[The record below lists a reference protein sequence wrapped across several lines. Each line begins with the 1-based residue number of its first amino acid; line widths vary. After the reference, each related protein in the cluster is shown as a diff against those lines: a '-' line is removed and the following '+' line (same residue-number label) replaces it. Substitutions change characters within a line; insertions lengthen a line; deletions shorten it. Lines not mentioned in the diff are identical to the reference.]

1 MCRPDRSNPA
11 AVQGDWASHFRRRVA
26 QCPPCPSTRGWIEAA
41 DHWLDSEFDRE
52 EMLRLLLA
60 GLSSANPNCEE
71 RPAMRRVVQVL
82 NGEADP
88 VPVPRKKPLLVFSS
102 SASIK
107 IQEMA
112 FSCGDDVR
120 GGYPAAAKPAS
131 SPQSEGADIER

>member
-1 MCRPDRSNPA
+1 VDA
-11 AVQGDWASHFRRRVA
+11 
-26 QCPPCPSTRGWIEAA
+26 
-41 DHWLDSEFDRE
+41 
-52 EMLRLLLA
+52 RLLLV
-60 GLSSANPNCEE
+60 GLSCANPNCEE

-102 SASIK
+102 STSIK

-120 GGYPAAAKPAS
+120 GGYPAAASKPAS
-131 SPQSEGADIER
+131 PRSEGAGIER